1 MKRSPLIIL
10 FITLFIDLLGF
21 GMILPLLPIYI
32 SHYGGGPRVAG
43 ALMATFSTMQ
53 FLFSPI
59 WGRASDRYGRRPLI
73 LLSLIGSAISYF
85 FFGMANSLAV
95 LFAARVASGI
105 LTAASIP
112 TAQAYIAD
120 VTTPE
125 KRAGGMAMIGAAFG
139 LGFAFGPMIGGVLG
153 QYSVFG
159 LTKLATP
166 ALFAASLALV
176 NFVLAYFL
184 LPESLPNRNRAGA
197 PEPGQRRGP
206 LDGMRSIG
214 TTLRNPSISPPMIV
228 FAFTTFAFTAV
239 ETVFS
244 WLIILRFRAAL
255 LQNVHHT
262 WQLAHGAA
270 VMPAALEKTA
280 LEAAQTGATT
290 VVFGIVGITVLVTQ
304 LMMMGGLARKFG
316 ENRLVMFG
324 TLMLT
329 VCLLGIAFA
338 PSLPLLWVASCFL
351 AVGNGVLNPSLSAL
365 IMQGVRPNERGTV
378 SGAQQSL
385 GSLARIIAPPI
396 NTSLVAMNTA
406 IPFVSSAV
414 LMSIG
419 FLLALRLRPLQPSL
433 SPVELKSGSAHPD
446 PE

>member
-32 SHYGGGPRVAG
+32 THYGGKPWVGG
-43 ALMATFSTMQ
+43 ALMATFSSMQ
-53 FLFSPI
+53 FIFSPI

-73 LLSLIGSAISYF
+73 LLSLIGSATSYF

-105 LTAASIP
+105 LTAAGIP

-139 LGFAFGPMIGGVLG
+139 LGFAFGPLIGGALG
-153 QYSVFG
+153 QFSIFG
-159 LTKLATP
+159 LPKLATP
-166 ALFAASLALV
+166 ALFAAGLALI

-184 LPESLPNRNRAGA
+184 LPESHTNRETFTAA
-197 PEPGQRRGP
+197 SRRGP
-206 LDGMRSIG
+206 LEGMRGIG
-214 TTLRNPSISPPMIV
+214 NTLQNPAVSSQMTV
-228 FAFTTFAFTAV
+228 FAFTTFAFAAV
-239 ETVFS
+239 ESSFS
-244 WLIILRFRAAL
+244 WLILIRFHDTL
-255 LQNVHHT
+255 LHKVHHA
-262 WQLAHGAA
+262 WQLAHGNTL
-270 VMPAALEKTA
+270 MPAALQKNA

-290 VVFGIVGITVLVTQ
+290 VVFGIVGITVLITQ

-324 TLMLT
+324 TLLMSG
-329 VCLLGIAFA
+329 CLLGIALA
-338 PSLPLLWVASCFL
+338 TNLPTIWVASCFL
-351 AVGNGVLNPSLSAL
+351 AIGNGVLNPSLSAL
-365 IMQGVRPNERGTV
+365 ITQSAGPNERGAI
-378 SGAQQSL
+378 SGSQQSL
-385 GSLARIIAPPI
+385 GSLARIVAPPI
-396 NTSLVAMNTA
+396 NNTLVAMNTA
-406 IPFVSSAV
+406 VPFVSSAV
-414 LMSIG
+414 LMSVG
-419 FLLALRLRPLQPSL
+419 FLLALRLAPLQPSL
-433 SPVELKSGSAHPD
+433 YPVDIPGGPAHTD